1 VRRWQHISRLFGA
14 ASQLSHEEWS
24 PFLARETTEDELA
37 VQVMALL
44 EKDREQACSISRIVS
59 DEASALV
66 RGGDVEAPLGRRIGP
81 YFDLEEI
88 GRGGMGTVYRARRE
102 LCGAL
107 LAVAIKVIRPGLA
120 TEDVLRR
127 FERERIL
134 LAGLQHPNIA
144 RLVDAGTTDD
154 GRPFLVMDYVEG
166 VPIDV
171 YCARHH
177 LSVRGRIRLFL
188 GVCAAV
194 EHAHRHH
201 VVHRD
206 LKPSNVLV
214 TDDGTP
220 KLLDFGLAK
229 LLETNPSSTDPIT
242 VAGLRWLTP
251 EYASPEQAAAGT
263 VATATDVFGLG
274 ALLYHLLTGRPPF
287 RFPSYSLADVVRVLR
302 DVDPEPPSRVL
313 SRQAKADDSGNDHS
327 LGLDGK
333 AGRSGR
339 RLSVD
344 LDCIVLEALAK
355 EPAARY
361 ASVEAL
367 AADLCRY
374 LEGRPVHAR
383 RWTWRYHTVRF
394 LGRHR
399 HGAAALAATLIIL
412 GISLVACVEQG
423 QEAAQ
428 LRELAEAEG
437 ARADAVGS
445 FLVDVFESVGANLTG
460 HGADLPAHDLPA
472 HDLLDRGLARARTEL
487 GDHPLLQARLLR
499 TLSRS
504 YRRLGLYEQAEELAK
519 EVPDS

>member
-1 VRRWQHISRLFGA
+1 
-14 ASQLSHEEWS
+14 
-24 PFLARETTEDELA
+24 
-37 VQVMALL
+37 MALL

-59 DEASALV
+59 HEASALV
-66 RGGDVEAPLGRRIGP
+66 GGAGVESPLGRRIGP
-81 YFDLEEI
+81 YYDLEEI

-102 LCGAL
+102 LCGVL
-107 LAVAIKVIRPGLA
+107 LTVAVKVIRPGLA

-127 FERERIL
+127 FESERML

-144 RLVDAGTTDD
+144 RLVDAGATND
-154 GRPFLVMDYVEG
+154 GRPFLVMDYIEG
-166 VPIDV
+166 ESIDV
-171 YCARHH
+171 YCERRN
-177 LSVRGRIRLFL
+177 LSVRGRIHLFL

-194 EHAHRHH
+194 EHAHRSH

-229 LLETNPSSTDPIT
+229 LLEANPSPTDPVT

-263 VATATDVFGLG
+263 VTTATDVFGLG

-302 DVDPEPPSRVL
+302 DVDPEPPSQVL
-313 SRQAKADDSGNDHS
+313 SRQARAGGSGKEPS
-327 LGLDGK
+327 LRLGGK
-333 AGRSGR
+333 AGHSGR
-339 RLSVD
+339 RLSGD
-344 LDCIVLEALAK
+344 LDCIVLKALAR

-361 ASVEAL
+361 PSAEAL

-374 LEGRPVHAR
+374 LEGRSVHAR
-383 RWTWRYHTVRF
+383 RWTWRYHTMQF

-399 HGAAALAATLIIL
+399 SGVAALATLAATLIIL
-412 GISLVACVEQG
+412 GI
-423 QEAAQ
+423 
-428 LRELAEAEG
+428 
-437 ARADAVGS
+437 
-445 FLVDVFESVGANLTG
+445 
-460 HGADLPAHDLPA
+460 H
-472 HDLLDRGLARARTEL
+472 
-487 GDHPLLQARLLR
+487 
-499 TLSRS
+499 
-504 YRRLGLYEQAEELAK
+504 EQAEELAK